1 MCSAAA
7 LAFDIIA
14 TEFPELDLPVVKFLY
29 KQKFFHTI
37 MNKLG
42 SKLSNYCE
50 HHMKAFIY
58 VLKATPHSVIRLNIK
73 QLGPLLFKTLDA
85 QNDAQFLCIALGICN
100 NFVEQQDSYFQTHL
114 GHIIPS
120 CLELSKQ
127 KTQSNMVRYLTSSVM
142 CQLLIYSDFHIL
154 ASAHC
159 SIAAAL

>member
-1 MCSAAA
+1 MLPFLFGQLTDLLEHPNLSSAAA

-14 TEFPELDLPVVKFLY
+14 AEYPELDLPVVKFLY

-42 SKLSNYCE
+42 TKLSSCCE

-85 QNDAQFLCIALGICN
+85 HNDAHSLCIALGICQ
-100 NFVEQQDSYFQTHL
+100 NFVQQQDAYFQAHL
-114 GHIIPS
+114 GHILPS

-127 KTQSNMVRYLTSSVM
+127 KTQLNMVSA
-142 CQLLIYSDFHIL
+142 
-154 ASAHC
+154 ASGLC
-159 SIAAAL
+159 